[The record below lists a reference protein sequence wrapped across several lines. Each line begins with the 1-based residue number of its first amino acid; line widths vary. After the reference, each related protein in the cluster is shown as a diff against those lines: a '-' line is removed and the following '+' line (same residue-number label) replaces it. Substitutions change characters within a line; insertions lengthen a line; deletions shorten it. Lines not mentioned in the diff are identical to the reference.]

1 MNEHKNLIKGTL
13 ILAIANVIAKILGA
27 LFKIPITYILK
38 EEGMA
43 IFNTASS
50 VYSVFLTLV
59 ISGIP
64 LATSRLIASDTAL
77 KKDAD
82 VIKTVKASKFLLMI
96 LGGFASI
103 ILFLLSEPLAIAMK
117 DPSAAP
123 AIKIISPSVF
133 FVAWGTAYKSYFQGT
148 GRMTPTAVSQVVEAI
163 LRLSVGYFL
172 AVMFINSGLG
182 VPSAAA
188 ISGVTFGEI
197 IATLLLGIIYFFIRT
212 KPETQSQLR
221 YKNIYSSIM
230 AVAIPMFICSVTLS
244 ALNMIDMATV
254 RNQLLKI
261 NFTPETAESF
271 LLKYSSYTTLFDN
284 LFQEL
289 KFSPQAARWLYGAYS
304 GYALTVFHLPIG
316 MIATLCVSILPLV
329 SGNLA
334 KSNLKAVR
342 SSCSTAIN
350 LTLFC
355 AVPCCILF
363 YSSSEIILKLLFKN
377 TASAHMLSLVS
388 PCLIFIC
395 LAQLFT
401 SIFHAA
407 GKIYEPFKIQLAGI
421 LLKLLG
427 NIVLVRIPALNID
440 GAIISSIISFAF
452 ITIAEGFMLHK
463 TFGII
468 YPPKEIIPP
477 FFAGIPMYMVLKLT
491 YPPMCIIFPEPI
503 IAFSISVFTSA
514 ITYLLTVSLFTPDG
528 TLLFIKK
535 KE

>member
-1 MNEHKNLIKGTL
+1 LNEHKNLIKGTL

-50 VYSVFLTLV
+50 IYSVFLTLV

-64 LATSRLIASDTAL
+64 LATSRLVSSDTAL

-82 VIKTVKASKFLLMI
+82 AIKTVKASKYLLMTI
-96 LGGFASI
+96 GGITSI

-117 DPSAAP
+117 DPGAAF
-123 AIKIISPSVF
+123 AIKIISPAVF

-148 GRMTPTAVSQVVEAI
+148 GKMIPTAVSQVIEAV
-163 LRLSVGYFL
+163 LRLLIGYFL
-172 AVMFINSGLG
+172 AVMFVNSGLG
-182 VPSAAA
+182 LTSAAA

-197 IATLLLGIIYFFIRT
+197 IATLLLGIMYFFVHEKTNKKSRL
-212 KPETQSQLR
+212 K

-230 AVAIPMFICSVTLS
+230 AVAVPMFICSVTLS
-244 ALNMIDMATV
+244 ALNMIDTATV
-254 RNQLLKI
+254 RNQLLRV

-271 LLKYSSYTTLFDN
+271 LLKYSSYTTLFDD
-284 LFQEL
+284 LFEVL
-289 KFSPQAARWLYGAYS
+289 KLSPQGARWLYGAYS

-316 MIATLCVSILPLV
+316 MISTLCVSMLPLV
-329 SGNLA
+329 AGNLA
-334 KSNLKAVR
+334 KNNLKAVR
-342 SSCSTAIN
+342 SSCSAAVK

-355 AVPCCILF
+355 AVPCTVLF
-363 YSSSEIILKLLFKN
+363 FASSDVILKLLFKN

-388 PCLIFIC
+388 PCLIFLC
-395 LAQLFT
+395 LSQLFT

-421 LLKLLG
+421 LLKLSG
-427 NIVLVRIPALNID
+427 NIILVKIPALNID

-452 ITIAEGFMLHK
+452 ITIAEGIMLRK
-463 TFGII
+463 AFGITFNI
-468 YPPKEIIPP
+468 KDILPP
-477 FFAGIPMYMVLKLT
+477 FIAAIPMYIILKFT
-491 YPPMCIIFPEPI
+491 YQPMYFIFSKPI
-503 IAFSISVFTSA
+503 IAFLITVFAAALS
-514 ITYLLTVSLFTPDG
+514 YLLTVSLFTPDG
-528 TLLFIKK
+528 SLLFLKK
-535 KE
+535 